1 MISNNILFLLIIFF
15 TEAKILEIS
24 YSARQEKIDH
34 TEIIQV
40 DKNNSNLNS
49 NLNLSSK
56 LIKRKSISTTERK
69 DDNNSTNSNCEKMTK
84 SLPIRVARI
93 KLAELSRFVAQ
104 NSRRQLM
111 IAWSLIE
118 YQVRII
124 IIL

>member
-1 MISNNILFLLIIFF
+1 M
-15 TEAKILEIS
+15 EIS
-24 YSARQEKIDH
+24 YTARQEKIDH
-34 TEIIQV
+34 TEIIQA
-40 DKNNSNLNS
+40 DKNNSNLN
-49 NLNLSSK
+49 LSSN

-69 DDNNSTNSNCEKMTK
+69 DDDNVSTNSNYEKMTK
-84 SLPIRVARI
+84 SLPIRVTRV

-124 IIL
+124 VIL

>member
-1 MISNNILFLLIIFF
+1 MISNNILFLQIIFF

-34 TEIIQV
+34 TEIIQA

-49 NLNLSSK
+49 NLNLSSN

-69 DDNNSTNSNCEKMTK
+69 DDNNSTNSNYEKMTK
-84 SLPIRVARI
+84 SLPIRVTRV

-124 IIL
+124 VIL

>member
-1 MISNNILFLLIIFF
+1 MISNNILFLQIIFF

-34 TEIIQV
+34 TEIIQA
-40 DKNNSNLNS
+40 DKNNSNLN
-49 NLNLSSK
+49 LSSN
-56 LIKRKSISTTERK
+56 LIKRKSLSTTERK
-69 DDNNSTNSNCEKMTK
+69 DDYNVSTNSNYEKMTK
-84 SLPIRVARI
+84 SLPIRVTRV

-124 IIL
+124 VIL

>member
-1 MISNNILFLLIIFF
+1 MIFF

-24 YSARQEKIDH
+24 YTARQEKIDH
-34 TEIIQV
+34 TEIIQA
-40 DKNNSNLNS
+40 DKNNSNLN
-49 NLNLSSK
+49 LSSN

-69 DDNNSTNSNCEKMTK
+69 DDDKSTNSNYEKMTK
-84 SLPIRVARI
+84 SLLIRVTRV

-124 IIL
+124 VIL

>member
-24 YSARQEKIDH
+24 YTARQEKIDH
-34 TEIIQV
+34 TEIIQA
-40 DKNNSNLNS
+40 DKNNSNLN
-49 NLNLSSK
+49 LSSN

-69 DDNNSTNSNCEKMTK
+69 DDDKSTNSNCEKMTK
-84 SLPIRVARI
+84 SLPIRVTRV

-124 IIL
+124 VIL